1 MWNNS
6 FPTVSVTIPY
16 WLVELMDDIY
26 QHHSN
31 NWLTIL
37 YFSSMSVIFP

>member
-16 WLVELMDDIY
+16 WLVKLMDDIY
-26 QHHSN
+26 QTNGLQSCISP
-31 NWLTIL
+31 LR
-37 YFSSMSVIFP
+37 V